1 MTAALIDWSDEL
13 SVGIQEIDEQ
23 HKVLV
28 DLTNQLHE
36 AIVNRHA
43 GDVTMGILT
52 RLREYT
58 KTHFTVE
65 ESLMRILGY
74 PDYEEH
80 KVGHERLIEQLE
92 RMVEK
97 VELTGSSVSFEL
109 MHFLKNWLTRHIM
122 EEDQLY
128 SGYFLERG
136 VKPQWEKRSWISRFW
151 HHD

>member
-1 MTAALIDWSDEL
+1 MSELIVWSDNL

-23 HKVLV
+23 HKILI
-28 DLTNQLHE
+28 DLLNQLHE

-43 GDVTMGILT
+43 GEVTLGILS

-80 KVGHERLIEQLE
+80 KAHHEKLIAELE
-92 RMVEK
+92 AMCDK
-97 VELTGSSVSFEL
+97 VERTGSSASFEL
-109 MHFLKNWLTRHIM
+109 MHFLKKWLTRHIM

-128 SGYFLERG
+128 SPFFLERG
-136 VKPQWEKRSWISRFW
+136 ARPTWEKRSWISRFW
-151 HHD
+151 QNG

>member
-1 MTAALIDWSDEL
+1 MTTLIDWSDEL

-28 DLTNQLHE
+28 ELLNQLHE

-43 GDVTMGILT
+43 GDVTLNILT

-80 KVGHERLIEQLE
+80 KAHHEQLIAE
-92 RMVEK
+92 MEHMCEK
-97 VELTGSSVSFEL
+97 VKATGSSVGFEL
-109 MHFLKNWLTRHIM
+109 MHFLKKWLTKHIM

-128 SGYFLERG
+128 TPFFLERG
-136 VKPQWEKRSWISRFW
+136 VRPTWEKRSWINRFW
-151 HHD
+151 HRA